1 MRIVLMGP
9 PGGGKGTQAGLLKQ
23 QWQVPHISTGE
34 LLRAA
39 VRDGTPLGLKA
50 KATMD
55 AGELVSDDLMLGLI
69 EERLSQPDAQTGFI
83 LDGYPRNLSQAESL
97 DQVLA
102 RIQQPVSGALLVE
115 VDSEKIVDRLAKRA
129 QQEGRS
135 DDNEATVRKRLAI
148 YAEQTAPVANYY
160 AEKGQLVQVL
170 GEGEIAEVTQ
180 RILAAVNEA
189 GWG

>member
-9 PGGGKGTQAGLLKQ
+9 PGGGKGTQATILKE
-23 QWQVPHISTGE
+23 QWNVPHISTGD

-39 VRDGTPLGLKA
+39 VRDATPLGLKA
-50 KATMD
+50 KAAMD

-69 EERLSQPDAQTGFI
+69 EERLGQSDARTGFI
-83 LDGYPRNLSQAESL
+83 LDGYPRNLCQAESL

-115 VDSEKIVDRLAKRA
+115 VDAEKIVERLAKRA

-160 AEKGQLVQVL
+160 AEQGQLVRVL
-170 GEGEIAEVTQ
+170 GEGDIDEVTQ
-180 RILAAVNEA
+180 RILAAVTQA
-189 GWG
+189 GWD

>member
-23 QWQVPHISTGE
+23 KWQVPHISTGE

-55 AGELVSDDLMLGLI
+55 AGELVSDDLMLDLI
-69 EERLSQPDAQTGFI
+69 EERLSQDDAKNGFI
-83 LDGYPRNLSQAESL
+83 LDGYPRNLSQAKSL
-97 DQVLA
+97 DDVLA
-102 RIQQPVSGALLVE
+102 RIGQPICGALLIE
-115 VDSEKIVDRLAKRA
+115 VDAERIVERLAKRA
-129 QQEGRS
+129 EQEGRS
-135 DDNEATVRKRLAI
+135 DDNEATVRKRLGI

-160 AEKGQLVQVL
+160 AEQGQLVQVL
-170 GEGEIAEVTQ
+170 GEGDITEVTQ
-180 RILAAVNEA
+180 RILAAVNQA
-189 GWG
+189 GWN

>member
-23 QWQVPHISTGE
+23 KWQVPHISTGD

-69 EERLSQPDAQTGFI
+69 EERLSQDDAKAGFI
-83 LDGYPRNLSQAESL
+83 LDGYPRNLSQARSL
-97 DQVLA
+97 DDVLA
-102 RIQQPVSGALLVE
+102 RIGQPICGALLVE
-115 VDSEKIVDRLAKRA
+115 VDPERIVERLAKRA
-129 QQEGRS
+129 EQEGRS
-135 DDNEATVRKRLAI
+135 DDDEATVRKRLGI

-160 AEKGQLVQVL
+160 AEQGQLVQVL
-170 GEGEIAEVTQ
+170 GEGDISEVTQ
-180 RILAAVNEA
+180 RILAAVDQA
-189 GWG
+189 GWS